1 MAKLEV
7 GVIIAMKGHPG
18 SGKSTLAK
26 SIASSLKIPLIDKD
40 DIKDCTLSLRLTS
53 PASLLNDLSYDA
65 IMQIASTQLSVGLS
79 VVLDSPLSRRV
90 HFDRLRQ
97 LAASCGA
104 CLLVIECKP
113 NDRQL
118 WRRRLEERG
127 GGGGGHKP
135 ATWDDLEKLL
145 EEYGSCTE
153 YDVGDVARLVVDT
166 TAPVPLDRLCSDV
179 LEFIFSHAAKN
190 TLAI

>member
-1 MAKLEV
+1 MSKLEV

-40 DIKDCTLSLRLTS
+40 DIKDCTLPLRLTS

-65 IMQIASTQLSVGLS
+65 IWQIASTQLSVGLS

-97 LAASCGA
+97 LAAEFGA
-104 CLLVIECKP
+104 CLVIVECRP
-113 NDRQL
+113 NDREL
-118 WRRRLEERG
+118 WRRRLEGRG

-135 ATWDDLEKLL
+135 ATWEDLEKLL
-145 EEYGSCTE
+145 EEYGGCSD
-153 YDVGDVARLVVDT
+153 YDVGDVARMVVDT
-166 TAPVPLDRLCSDV
+166 TAPVSLDRLSSDV
-179 LEFIFSHAAKN
+179 LEFIFSHAA
-190 TLAI
+190 

>member
-1 MAKLEV
+1 MSKLEV

-40 DIKDCTLSLRLTS
+40 DIKDCTLPLRLTS

-65 IMQIASTQLSVGLS
+65 IWQIASTQLSVGLS

-97 LAASCGA
+97 LAAEFGA
-104 CLLVIECKP
+104 CLVIVECRP
-113 NDRQL
+113 NDREL
-118 WRRRLEERG
+118 WRRRLEGRG

-135 ATWDDLEKLL
+135 ATWEDLEKLL
-145 EEYGSCTE
+145 EEYGGCSD
-153 YDVGDVARLVVDT
+153 YDVGDMARMVVDT
-166 TAPVPLDRLCSDV
+166 TAPVSLDRLCSDV
-179 LEFIFSHAAKN
+179 LEFIFSHAA
-190 TLAI
+190 